1 MKKIKV
7 LICFFLILI
16 LYYFLNNNYNFSIP
30 CMFNKITG
38 GYCPGCGITRMIF
51 SIFRLDFY
59 QAFRY
64 NPLVFLM
71 LLFYIIF
78 KIINLKYNVVFSNKC
93 TYALLIV
100 VIIYGIIRNISY
112 FNYLVP
118 TVVK

>member
-7 LICFFLILI
+7 IVCFFLILI
-16 LYYFLNNNYNFSIP
+16 LYYFLNNFYSFSIP
-30 CMFNKITG
+30 CMFNKI
-38 GYCPGCGITRMIF
+38 ITRMIF

-93 TYALLIV
+93 TYVLLIV